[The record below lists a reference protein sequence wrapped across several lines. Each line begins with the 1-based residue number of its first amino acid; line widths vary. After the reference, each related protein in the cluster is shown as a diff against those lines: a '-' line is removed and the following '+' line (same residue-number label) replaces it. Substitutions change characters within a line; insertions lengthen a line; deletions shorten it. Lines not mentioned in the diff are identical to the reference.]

1 MRVSGWNPQK
11 ERKILNKFPKDFFFL
26 ISQAR
31 TEPNNSLR
39 ARKLGNVT
47 NHDNIWSKARS
58 LLIWKQET

>member
-11 ERKILNKFPKDFFFL
+11 EIKILNKFPKDFFL

-31 TEPNNSLR
+31 TEPNNSPR

-47 NHDNIWSKARS
+47 NHDNIWSKVRS
-58 LLIWKQET
+58 LLIWKQGT